1 MQLLQHSSAL
11 PCMFIAYSFSTRIDL
26 TRQCYRAISSSL
38 YVSGIKGVMH
48 QFHVSQT
55 VALLGLT
62 FYVVGLG
69 CGPILAAPI
78 SETRGRLAVY
88 RVCLPLFALFTM
100 GAGLAPN
107 FATIVVCRF
116 FAGLFGG
123 PTMSVIA
130 GTNADIWHMSSRA
143 PSSALMALSTAMG
156 PGIGTFLL
164 ESILVWRA
172 QRD

>member
-1 MQLLQHSSAL
+1 
-11 PCMFIAYSFSTRIDL
+11 
-26 TRQCYRAISSSL
+26 
-38 YVSGIKGVMH
+38 MH
-48 QFHVSQT
+48 KFHVSQT

-78 SETRGRLAVY
+78 SEIRGRLAVY

-100 GAGLAPN
+100 GAGLAQD

-123 PTMSVIA
+123 PAMSVIA

-143 PSSALMALSTAMG
+143 PSSAMMALSTAMA
-156 PGIGTFLL
+156 PGIGNTLTN
-164 ESILVWRA
+164 SILIQSA
-172 QRD
+172 